1 MDLILCKVSK
11 KAWIF
16 KTIGKGI
23 LGRSFIYDAKKLPI
37 KPDPQKIIVERKVNK
52 YSQRFVMSWKKFL
65 GETAIG
71 DIICIDW
78 THFKKSVT

>member
-1 MDLILCKVSK
+1 MDIILHKVSK

-16 KTIGKGI
+16 KAIGKGI
-23 LGRSFIYDAKKLPI
+23 LGRSFIYDAKKLPT
-37 KPDPQKIIVERKVNK
+37 KPEPQKIIVERKVNK
-52 YSQRFVMSWKKFL
+52 YFQRFSMNWKKFL